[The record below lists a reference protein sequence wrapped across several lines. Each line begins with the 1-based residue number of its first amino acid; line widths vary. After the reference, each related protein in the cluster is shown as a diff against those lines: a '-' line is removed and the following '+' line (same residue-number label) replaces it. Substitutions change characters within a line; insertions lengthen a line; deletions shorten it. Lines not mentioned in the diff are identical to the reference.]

1 MEVEMDSTVMSR
13 VLNTAVLQDSAYKQ
27 TKRDEVFA
35 FCGIWTPSEAQ
46 AFEERL
52 ADFECDETWEPA

>member
-1 MEVEMDSTVMSR
+1 MEMEMDRTAVPR
-13 VLNTAVLQDSAYKQ
+13 VLNTSVLQDGVYKQ

-52 ADFECDETWEPA
+52 ADFECVDTWEPA